1 MVSVFAATNKRHQI
15 DLEHGGRI
23 GGGRSRGG
31 SRSRLRGGSGSGSR
45 LRGGSGSG
53 SRSRLGSRGRS
64 SNRRRL
70 DRSGRNN
77 DSSLGSGSSSRLR
90 SSSGRCGSLRR
101 DRSRNRRSLLH
112 RHLLALLDG
121 LHEAQD
127 HKDNDNDD
135 DNHNNDDNDVHGE
148 GDTLATLRALTA
160 LHLHSLDL
168 QVVLVVGDHH
178 ANEFLAGTLHL
189 LSHRLEGIHA
199 SRLAARQTPNP

>member
-31 SRSRLRGGSGSGSR
+31 SRSRLRGGSGSR
-45 LRGGSGSG
+45 
-53 SRSRLGSRGRS
+53 SRSRLRSRLRSRGRS
-64 SNRRRL
+64 SNRRGL

-90 SSSGRCGSLRR
+90 SSSGRRGSLRH
-101 DRSRNRRSLLH
+101 DRSRNCRSLLH